1 MKIWFMRHGESEAN
15 LAGLWTGQLDVPLTE
30 KGRAQAVAAGR
41 IFEGIKFDRIYSS
54 DLSRARETAEL
65 AIPDCRYET
74 SVLLREMDVGSV
86 AGKPASVMTPE
97 ERLAIRRDGFAKYG
111 GESMEEFKARVLAF
125 KELLEGEEC
134 ENIAVFSHSGWIRR
148 FFSLAVG
155 MEFPTGK
162 IACGNCASAVYELK
176 NGEWLLCNWNGTVQ
190 I

>member
-1 MKIWFMRHGESEAN
+1 MRVYVVRHGESVNN
-15 LAGLWTGQLDVPLTE
+15 LNKLWTGWNDVELSE
-30 KGRAQAVAAGR
+30 KGREDAKRAGE
-41 IFEGIKFDRIYSS
+41 IIKGVSFDKIYSS

-148 FFSLAVG
+148 FFALAVG